1 MVSRRRQE
9 PDSPSESDVT
19 FSSSI
24 LTVPVLLN
32 EAQKS
37 LGHGQVRYANML
49 WDRVEE
55 NMEDELHQLCICLKW
70 IVSLS
75 EVGSDIM
82 NCNVGVYRC
91 GSGVCV
97 CREIHIMTGW

>member
-24 LTVPVLLN
+24 LSIPVLLN

-55 NMEDELHQLCICLKW
+55 NIEDELHQLCICLKW

-75 EVGSDIM
+75 EVGYDVASHG
-82 NCNVGVYRC
+82 CNVSNDVGVLCAEKYV
-91 GSGVCV
+91 S
-97 CREIHIMTGW
+97 

>member
-1 MVSRRRQE
+1 MVSRSRQE

-24 LTVPVLLN
+24 LSIPVLLN

-55 NMEDELHQLCICLKW
+55 NIEDELHQLCICLKW

-75 EVGSDIM
+75 EVGSNM
-82 NCNVGVYRC
+82 PWLQCVRVERR
-91 GSGVCV
+91 GSFVCAEKYV
-97 CREIHIMTGW
+97 S